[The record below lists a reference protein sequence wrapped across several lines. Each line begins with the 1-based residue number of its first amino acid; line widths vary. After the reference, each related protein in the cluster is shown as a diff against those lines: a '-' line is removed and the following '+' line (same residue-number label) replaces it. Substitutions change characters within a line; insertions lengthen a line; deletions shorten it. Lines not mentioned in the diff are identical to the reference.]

1 MNLPGGSVLN
11 SALLSQE
18 DAEMVS
24 AHNATYKN
32 FGLKAGIV
40 TKVYESDDES
50 NLSKLGPEYDV
61 LVIEQDADRSISAI
75 QYKNCIMADTFGSI
89 ADFFEYK
96 LRAQTKEE
104 GDSGRNPEKQN
115 GAIVLMLCLDG
126 ASEKGIILKAL
137 KHPSRKETLD
147 KDKDIHMQ
155 GEFNG
160 LNVTVD
166 KDGAF
171 KLTFKGPR
179 DNDGEY
185 SKKDKEAG
193 TFLEIDKAGNVAL
206 DMNNDK
212 ETSVKV
218 SKEDEKIT
226 TTSEKETEINAGKD
240 ITAKSKESINLE
252 AGKDF
257 AFAAGGKANFK
268 ADSKF
273 DIESG
278 GDLSMKAASL
288 KATIDGQIQFQGSQ
302 ITLQGMTFL
311 GSAGGTPAL
320 IGTTQFLGTGN
331 VGAPVISLAIGPFSS
346 QVFVAP

>member
-11 SALLSQE
+11 SALLSEE
-18 DAEMVS
+18 DAQMVS

-40 TKVYESDDES
+40 TKVYDTDDES
-50 NLSKLGPEYDV
+50 NLSKIGPEYDV

-75 QYKNCIMADTFGSI
+75 QYKNCMMADTFGSI
-89 ADFFEYK
+89 ADFFEFR
-96 LRAQTKEE
+96 LREQTKED
-104 GDSGRNPEKQN
+104 GDDGRNPEKQN

-137 KHPSRKETLD
+137 KHPNRKEVLD
-147 KDKDIHMQ
+147 KDKDLHMH

-160 LNVTVD
+160 LNVKVD

-185 SKKDKEAG
+185 AKSDKEAG
-193 TFLEIDKAGNVAL
+193 TFLEIDKAGNVEL
-206 DMNNDK
+206 NVNNEK

-218 SKEDEKIT
+218 SKEDEKIST
-226 TTSEKETEINAGKD
+226 ISEKETEITAGKD
-240 ITAKSKESINLE
+240 ITAKSKETVTID
-252 AGKDF
+252 AGKDL
-257 AFAAGGKANFK
+257 AFAAGGKANIK
-268 ADSKF
+268 AESKF

-288 KATIDGQIQFQGSQ
+288 KATIDGQAQIQASQ

-311 GSAGGTPAL
+311 GSAGGTPAI
-320 IGTTQFLGTGN
+320 IGTTQFLGVGN

-346 QVFVAP
+346 QVFIAP